1 MILTINLIVKMTELI
16 LEETLDRFVLYPIQY
31 TDVMKMYK
39 DAVSVFWVAEEVDLS
54 EDVNDW
60 QLKLTQDERQF
71 VSFILAFFANVD
83 SVINENLASRF
94 YKEVQVPEMKLFY
107 GFQIF
112 MEGIH
117 QEMYSLLIDTL
128 IKDYQEKNKLFN
140 AIRTIPS
147 VQKKAQWVLK
157 WITNNDSFAKRLV
170 AFAIVEG
177 VFFSGSF
184 CAIFWLKKRG
194 LMPGLGISNEFI
206 SRDEGLHTDF
216 ACLIYK
222 YLNQKLTQQEIE
234 DIVLEAVTHEKE
246 FIMEALHVPLIG
258 MNSQLMCQYIEY
270 VADRLVYQLGYQKI
284 FNAINPFDWMELI
297 SLSGKTNFFDKRV
310 SDYSK
315 ASMRRD
321 QSNDHVFTL
330 DADF

>member
-1 MILTINLIVKMTELI
+1 
-16 LEETLDRFVLYPIQY
+16 
-31 TDVMKMYK
+31 MYK
-39 DAVSVFWVAEEVDLS
+39 QAQAVFWVAEEVDLA

-60 QLKLTQDERQF
+60 QLKLTNDERQF
-71 VSFILAFFANVD
+71 VSFVLAFFANVD
-83 SVINENLASRF
+83 SIINENLASRF
-94 YKEVQVPEMKLFY
+94 YKEVQIPEMKLFY
-107 GFQIF
+107 GFQIA

-128 IKDYQEKNKLFN
+128 IKDITLKNKLFN
-140 AIRTIPS
+140 AIYTIPS
-147 VQKKAQWVLK
+147 VQKKSQWVLK
-157 WITNNDSFAKRLV
+157 WITTNDSFAKRLV

-194 LMPGLGISNEFI
+194 LMPGLGVSNEFI

-216 ACLIYK
+216 ACLVYK
-222 YLNQKLTQQEIE
+222 YLKNKLTQQEVY
-234 DIVLEAVTHEKE
+234 DIMLQAVDHEKQ

-258 MNSQLMCQYIEY
+258 MNSYLMCQYIEY
-270 VADRLVYQLGYQKI
+270 VADQLIYKLGYNKL
-284 FNAINPFDWMELI
+284 FNTNNPFDWMELI
-297 SLSGKTNFFDKRV
+297 SLSGKTNFFEKRV

-315 ASMRRD
+315 AGIVVKED
-321 QSNDHVFTL
+321 NVFTT